1 LIDELTAPEKVTV
14 DFRLH
19 SNYEPVRLANGN
31 VVVESDGNRA
41 EITASG
47 EYSMTDN
54 YEYNGYVSRPG
65 ERHHFKQYHM
75 NWRTAD
81 VQKLRLET
89 VIKVIAG

>member
-1 LIDELTAPEKVTV
+1 MIDELTAPKKVTV

-19 SNYEPVRLANGN
+19 SNYIPQQLANGN
-31 VVVESDGNRA
+31 VAVESDGYRA

-47 EYSMTDN
+47 EYSMTDV
-54 YEYNGYVSRPG
+54 YEYNGYISRPG

-75 NWRTAD
+75 NWRTEN

-89 VIKVIAG
+89 VIQVTLP